1 MIKKCAKKNFF
12 SNLILNYKNNIQKTW
27 DVVKEAIWQMSCN
40 NQRIYPRIV
49 SSGKETINDQELIAE
64 TNCFFIDTRP
74 KVAKEIEAP
83 SKTSEFFL
91 KKSTF
96 YKLNILW
103 V

>member
-1 MIKKCAKKNFF
+1 
-12 SNLILNYKNNIQKTW
+12 
-27 DVVKEAIWQMSCN
+27 MSCN

-49 SSGKETINDQELIAE
+49 SSGKETITNQELIAE
-64 TNCFFIDTRP
+64 KLNNFFIDTRP

-83 SKTSEFFL
+83 SKTFEFFL